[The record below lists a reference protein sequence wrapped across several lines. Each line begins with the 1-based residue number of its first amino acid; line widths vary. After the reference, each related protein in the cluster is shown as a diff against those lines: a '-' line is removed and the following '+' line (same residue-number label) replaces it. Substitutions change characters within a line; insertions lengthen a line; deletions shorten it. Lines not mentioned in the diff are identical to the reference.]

1 MQDQSKTVLSIFE
14 HGPQTIIYILD
25 QRMKTVGMTI
35 LPTELK
41 DRFSLDGKW
50 NVDGLVQLK
59 LVGDGYASGY
69 SQGNIMHGSESSM
82 LLKYDR
88 QEVVEAE
95 GERRIETVLQSDRV
109 TAHHVLRLRA
119 DVPSFFVETRIEN
132 TSGVIQRLE
141 YLTSFSLCD
150 LSPVGKEE
158 RIGDLFFYRL
168 TSRWSG
174 EGKLLRQ
181 SMLDLHMEPSWS
193 RHGVNAIR
201 YGQVGSMPV
210 RGYFPWGVMED
221 EKYGWCLGAQIYHP
235 GSWQMEV
242 WNKDDKIS
250 FAGGLADRE
259 FGHFLKTLRP
269 GEIFTAPKAVIA
281 AAMGGVDEVSHCLTL
296 AQEEALSDLPEAE
309 KDLPIVFNE
318 YCTTWGNPT
327 AKNLSRIVDAIRGH
341 GFRYLVI
348 DAGWYGSPRED
359 WYNHQGDWEV
369 NKERFPG
376 GFSETVQK
384 IREAGMIPG
393 LWMEMELAGGGSRA
407 FHEKEALF
415 LRRDGLPL
423 TDGGNRFWD
432 MKKPETLRYLDERI
446 IGTLK
451 ENGFGYVK
459 VDYNGNFGI
468 GPDGEE
474 SFGEELRKSVLAS
487 RDYFRRISRSI
498 PGIVIENCASGG
510 HRLEPSM
517 MGVCAMASFSDAHE
531 CLHIPVIAAN
541 LHRAIL
547 PRQSQIWAVLHAS
560 DSDRRLYYSIINGFL
575 GRLCVSGDVYDLS
588 QRQWDILDQGISL
601 YRQCVPVICSGKTRR
616 FGREDQDYN
625 HLKGWQGIVR
635 EGIREAGNL
644 CMAILHRFE
653 NADSEFCVPLPEGS
667 WRISGF
673 YGEPNTEICVK
684 QNSLS
689 VKTGDDYSAVVIL
702 LKRVN

>member
-1 MQDQSKTVLSIFE
+1 MQ
-14 HGPQTIIYILD
+14 
-25 QRMKTVGMTI
+25 
-35 LPTELK
+35 
-41 DRFSLDGKW
+41 W
-50 NVDGLVQLK
+50 
-59 LVGDGYASGY
+59 
-69 SQGNIMHGSESSM
+69 
-82 LLKYDR
+82 
-88 QEVVEAE
+88 E
-95 GERRIETVLQSDRV
+95 G
-109 TAHHVLRLRA
+109 
-119 DVPSFFVETRIEN
+119 
-132 TSGVIQRLE
+132 G
-141 YLTSFSLCD
+141 
-150 LSPVGKEE
+150 
-158 RIGDLFFYRL
+158 
-168 TSRWSG
+168 
-174 EGKLLRQ
+174 
-181 SMLDLHMEPSWS
+181 
-193 RHGVNAIR
+193 
-201 YGQVGSMPV
+201 
-210 RGYFPWGVMED
+210 
-221 EKYGWCLGAQIYHP
+221 GAPPLY
-235 GSWQMEV
+235 
-242 WNKDDKIS
+242 
-250 FAGGLADRE
+250 
-259 FGHFLKTLRP
+259 
-269 GEIFTAPKAVIA
+269 
-281 AAMGGVDEVSHCLTL
+281 
-296 AQEEALSDLPEAE
+296 
-309 KDLPIVFNE
+309 PIVFNE

-327 AKNLSRIVDAIRGH
+327 AENLSRIVDAIRGH

-348 DAGWYGSPRED
+348 DAGWYGSLRED

-423 TDGGNRFWD
+423 MDGGNRFWD
-432 MKKPETLRYLDERI
+432 MKKPETVRYLDERI
-446 IGTLK
+446 IGTLR

-468 GPDGEE
+468 GPDGKE
-474 SFGEELRKSVLAS
+474 SFGEELRQSVLAS
-487 RDYFRRISRSI
+487 RDYFRRISRRI

-517 MGVCAMASFSDAHE
+517 MSVCSMASFSDAHE

-547 PRQSQIWAVLHAS
+547 PRQSQIWAVLRAS

-588 QRQWDILDQGISL
+588 QRQWEILDQGISF
-601 YRQCVPVICSGKTRR
+601 YRECVPAICSGKTRR

-635 EGIREAGNL
+635 EGIREAENL
-644 CMAILHRFE
+644 CMAIFHRFE
-653 NADSEFCVPLPEGS
+653 NADSEFCVPLPDGS

-689 VKTGDDYSAVVIL
+689 VKTGDDYSAVVVL
-702 LKRVN
+702 LKRVY